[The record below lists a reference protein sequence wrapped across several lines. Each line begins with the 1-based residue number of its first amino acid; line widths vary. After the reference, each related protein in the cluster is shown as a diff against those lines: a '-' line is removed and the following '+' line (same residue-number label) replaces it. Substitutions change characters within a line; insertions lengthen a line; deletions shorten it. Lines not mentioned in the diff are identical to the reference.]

1 MNEPDRV
8 AEAARWL
15 RFAREDLE
23 TAEALLES
31 ERLVPRHACLPA
43 QQAAEKAIKAGLIRE
58 GLHAPFIRSLEVA
71 LEGSD
76 V

>member
-1 MNEPDRV
+1 MNEPDLV

-31 ERLVPRHACLPA
+31 ERLVPRHACLLA
-43 QQAAEKAIKAGLIRE
+43 V
-58 GLHAPFIRSLEVA
+58 VA
-71 LEGSD
+71 DIGMEETSQNESGD
-76 V
+76 Q